1 MIGMASMMGGAMRAP
16 FTATIFVL
24 ETTHDLSLLPA
35 LLAACVV
42 ADGCTVLLLRR
53 SILTE
58 KVARRGRHLS
68 YEYGVDVADVV
79 RVGEVMDTTAP
90 AVPAALKVGEL
101 GDRIARGDT
110 ALTRQAFPILD
121 EGGHLVGLITR
132 GEVLRA
138 LDGRS
143 EAQPHQTVLQAGRS
157 QVAVAYPDEV
167 LSDAVAR
174 MLRDR
179 LDRLPVVTRDDSS
192 LYLGYLGRAEVLG
205 ARRRQLAEEQR
216 EPGWLHHAI
225 HRNGSG

>member
-1 MIGMASMMGGAMRAP
+1 
-16 FTATIFVL
+16 
-24 ETTHDLSLLPA
+24 
-35 LLAACVV
+35 
-42 ADGCTVLLLRR
+42 
-53 SILTE
+53 
-58 KVARRGRHLS
+58 
-68 YEYGVDVADVV
+68 
-79 RVGEVMDTTAP
+79 
-90 AVPAALKVGEL
+90 
-101 GDRIARGDT
+101 
-110 ALTRQAFPILD
+110 LTRQAFPILD